1 MNSRIDPPTAL
12 REKNTPR
19 LGRYS
24 VRNRIRAKLGFESRE
39 MLHKESGQESIFSK
53 REQILLV
60 QGINVGFGIL
70 FDDPIGDDDWT
81 TFVCGTNAVEG
92 ETTWQTGDGAEQ
104 ALEGF

>member
-12 REKNTPR
+12 REENTPR
-19 LGRYS
+19 LGRHS

-39 MLHKESGQESIFSK
+39 MLHKKSGQESIFSK